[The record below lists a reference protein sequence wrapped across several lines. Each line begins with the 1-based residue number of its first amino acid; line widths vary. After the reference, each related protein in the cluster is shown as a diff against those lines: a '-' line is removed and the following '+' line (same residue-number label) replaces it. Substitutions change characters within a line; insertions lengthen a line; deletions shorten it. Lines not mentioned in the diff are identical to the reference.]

1 MDKPATYAT
10 LTPAYLEIVQ
20 AILDAEPEEPEEK
33 LIEFDPKKANELS
46 EICARVG
53 GMSAVLFAVLY
64 SLNYCAT
71 KKAFD
76 SLVKETR

>member
-1 MDKPATYAT
+1 LDKPATYAT

-33 LIEFDPKKANELS
+33 LIDTKKANELS

-53 GMSAVLFAVLY
+53 GMSAILFAALY

-71 KKAFD
+71 KKSFD
-76 SLVKETR
+76 SLVKKTR